1 LEEKEVNILLTQ
13 IETKENKR
21 IRNDQNIRRWRKI
34 ERRIRKKEE
43 GDWRVEIER
52 LRRKE
57 KGKRSKGERG

>member
-1 LEEKEVNILLTQ
+1 MEEKEVNILLTQ